1 MLRMQSG
8 IVFEWDEV
16 GKNVLSQTQ
25 KRKPWKKPWH
35 FVFLWTLSR
44 SPVDAAHD
52 NDEIVQGNAA
62 VTSSSCWLLSFFLLF
77 STRISSQ
84 EVTITSFPPCARP
97 SSYIYYLYGLMF
109 LLPGNAPFV
118 RIGRMGFVCVA
129 SWQENGEGFII
140 PSQDQVEREQ
150 FIWKHGCHWSII
162 VKLNLLG
169 SPSWTTVLWFAAG
182 SL

>member
-25 KRKPWKKPWH
+25 KKKPWKTPWH

-84 EVTITSFPPCARP
+84 EVTITSFPNFDCLVPDP
-97 SSYIYYLYGLMF
+97 LVI
-109 LLPGNAPFV
+109 
-118 RIGRMGFVCVA
+118 
-129 SWQENGEGFII
+129 FII
-140 PSQDQVEREQ
+140 Y
-150 FIWKHGCHWSII
+150 
-162 VKLNLLG
+162 
-169 SPSWTTVLWFAAG
+169 TVLCFYYQAMRPLLELVEWALFALRVGRRMAKVSSFLQKTRWKG
-182 SL
+182 NNLFESTVVIEVSL